1 MIKTRMIIKLKMIT
15 RFI

>member
-1 MIKTRMIIKLKMIT
+1 MIT